1 MQTFFIVAILVLG
14 FLVTFQIAKASE
26 YVAVIRGLERARR
39 QTNKI
44 NAFLLL
50 VFLIVG
56 MIGVY
61 YCNEKLSGKILQFG
75 SAASNH
81 GVLIDR
87 MLAIT
92 FIVTGIVFVITQV
105 LLFWYAF
112 KYQESDTRKAYY
124 FPHNNKLEL
133 LWTVV
138 PAIALSVLVGFGLI
152 YWYRITG
159 KAPKEAM
166 IVEVTGSQ
174 FKWEFRYPGADS
186 VLGKKYFKNINEG
199 AGNPLGQI
207 WEDKANY
214 DDVYITGEPM
224 HLVKDRPVR
233 LVIGAKDV
241 IHDVGLV
248 HFRMKMDAVPGM
260 PTTMW
265 FTPTKTT
272 KEMAAET
279 NNPKFVYEI
288 SCDQMCGEGHTRM
301 RGEIIVETQAEFD
314 AWFATKKPQ
323 YLAAHPELDPTV
335 KKDSTGAG
343 AKLPAGAD
351 SLNAAQTAPKPDS
364 ANAPK

>member
-1 MQTFFIVAILVLG
+1 MQTFFIVAILALG

-26 YVAVIRGLERARR
+26 YVAVIRGIERSRK

-50 VFLIVG
+50 IFLIVG

-61 YCNEKLSGKILQFG
+61 YCNERLKGKILPFG
-75 SAASNH
+75 SSASNH

-92 FIVTGIVFVITQV
+92 LAVTFVVFVITQI

-112 KYQESDTRKAYY
+112 KYQESDKRKAHY
-124 FPHNNKLEL
+124 FPHDNRLEL
-133 LWTVV
+133 IWTVV
-138 PAIALSVLVGFGLI
+138 PAIALSVLVGFGLV

-166 IVEVTGSQ
+166 VVEVTGSQ
-174 FKWEFRYPGADS
+174 FKWEFRYPGKDS
-186 VLGKKYFKNINEG
+186 VLGKRYYRNINEG

-207 WEDKANY
+207 WEDKANQ
-214 DDVYITGEPM
+214 DDIYITGEPL
-224 HLVKDRPVR
+224 HLVKGRPVK
-233 LVIGAKDV
+233 LIIGAKDV
-241 IHDVGLV
+241 IHDVGLA
-248 HFRMKMDAVPGM
+248 HFRLKMDAVPGI

-272 KEMAAET
+272 KEMQAET

-301 RGEIIVETQAEFD
+301 RGEIIVEDQADFD
-314 AWFATKKPQ
+314 AWMATKKPQ
-323 YLAAHPELDPTV
+323 YWSAFPDKDPTA
-335 KKDSTGAG
+335 KKDSTKAAMPGVKDSTMAVQ
-343 AKLPAGAD
+343 PAATTD
-351 SLNAAQTAPKPDS
+351 SSQQAH
-364 ANAPK
+364 